1 MKRIR
6 ATKLGFLPGPTL
18 HRVRVGQVVEVDDDF
33 AGDWFEV
40 ISSDKP
46 QRAKAPEQVALSQ
59 IAKQKVKGPTDPIA

>member
-6 ATKLGFLPGPTL
+6 ATKLGFLPGATF
-18 HRVRVGQVVEVDDDF
+18 HRVRVGQVVEVPDDF
-33 AGDWFEV
+33 QGDWFEV

-46 QRAKAPEQVALSQ
+46 QKAQAPEPVAMSQ